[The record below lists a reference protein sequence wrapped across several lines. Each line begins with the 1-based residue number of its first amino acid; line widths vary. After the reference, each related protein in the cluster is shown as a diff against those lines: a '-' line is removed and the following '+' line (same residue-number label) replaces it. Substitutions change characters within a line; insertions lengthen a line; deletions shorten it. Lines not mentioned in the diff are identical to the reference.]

1 MARYRYLAFGLAALI
16 AACSEP
22 SVPTPGSAV
31 RAVNVV
37 VEPISFERART
48 RFEAVGT
55 SRARLSAELY
65 PAAAGE
71 VVTVGFEPGQFV
83 SQGDALVELDR
94 REQSLAVRLA
104 RVQLEDAERLFDRY
118 QRSADRGAVLPTVID
133 EARTAVELG
142 RLELERAE
150 IALADRTLR
159 AVFDGYVGATEVD
172 PGDRVSPSTMIT
184 TLDDRSSLFVSFN
197 IPELF
202 IGELE
207 VGQAVRLETWS
218 ANTLEVTGEIVDI
231 GSRIDPQDRTFVAR
245 ARILNDE
252 DQLRPGMSFRVRVD
266 VEGKLYA
273 VVDETALQWGAD
285 GAYVWSV
292 VADEAARVPVEVI
305 QRREGRVL
313 VEGAVQNGDMI
324 VVEGVHR
331 MRDGI
336 AVRYS
341 EERYAEDAEI
351 GPITAISRRAEQIAA
366 LK

>member
-1 MARYRYLAFGLAALI
+1 
-16 AACSEP
+16 
-22 SVPTPGSAV
+22 
-31 RAVNVV
+31 
-37 VEPISFERART
+37 
-48 RFEAVGT
+48 
-55 SRARLSAELY
+55 
-65 PAAAGE
+65 
-71 VVTVGFEPGQFV
+71 
-83 SQGDALVELDR
+83 
-94 REQSLAVRLA
+94 
-104 RVQLEDAERLFDRY
+104 
-118 QRSADRGAVLPTVID
+118 
-133 EARTAVELG
+133 
-142 RLELERAE
+142 
-150 IALADRTLR
+150 
-159 AVFDGYVGATEVD
+159 
-172 PGDRVSPSTMIT
+172 
-184 TLDDRSSLFVSFN
+184 
-197 IPELF
+197 
-202 IGELE
+202 
-207 VGQAVRLETWS
+207 
-218 ANTLEVTGEIVDI
+218 
-231 GSRIDPQDRTFVAR
+231 
-245 ARILNDE
+245 
-252 DQLRPGMSFRVRVD
+252 MSFRVRVD